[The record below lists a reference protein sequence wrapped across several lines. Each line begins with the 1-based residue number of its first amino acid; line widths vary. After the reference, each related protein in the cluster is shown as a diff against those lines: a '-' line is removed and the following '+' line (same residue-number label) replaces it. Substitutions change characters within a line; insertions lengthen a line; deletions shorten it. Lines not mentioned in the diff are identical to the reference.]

1 MPLANLL
8 KRNSKLFAAALL
20 VALASSVAGR
30 SLLWLLHPSTM
41 IRCRVS
47 TA

>member
-8 KRNSKLFAAALL
+8 KRNSKLFAAARFRTQPNHGDRMKTG
-20 VALASSVAGR
+20 AC
-30 SLLWLLHPSTM
+30 PSTM

-47 TA
+47 TD